1 MSRIINVGIASYG
14 MSGKLFHA
22 PFLQAHPGY
31 NLKVIVERHR
41 EESRERYPEA
51 KIYRSFEELI
61 ADDEIELVIVNTP
74 VQTHYEYAKMALN
87 AGKNIVVEK
96 PFTTNAVEAQELD
109 DIAKDK
115 GLFLS
120 VYQNR
125 RYDGDFKAL
134 RDVVSENMLGELKEA
149 EMRFDR
155 YRPGHSGKDHK
166 EGDKPGAGNL
176 HDLGA
181 HLIDQAIQLYGF
193 PEAVFAD
200 VFAMRKDMIANDYF
214 EVLLYYPRPFRV
226 RIKGTVFCR
235 ESYYAYILQGE
246 NGTFMQQRSDLQEEK
261 LLEGTIP
268 GLSTWIA
275 TPEGFDGIL
284 HTVINGEEVKKET
297 RSEIGN
303 YMGYYQDVYD
313 ALVHDKKNPVP
324 ASDAVMTMKIIDAAL
339 QSSKERRAVKVEQ

>member
-1 MSRIINVGIASYG
+1 MV
-14 MSGKLFHA
+14 
-22 PFLQAHPGY
+22 
-31 NLKVIVERHR
+31 
-41 EESRERYPEA
+41 
-51 KIYRSFEELI
+51 
-61 ADDEIELVIVNTP
+61 VNTP
-74 VQTHYEYAKMALN
+74 VQTHYEYAKAALN

-96 PFTTNAVEAQELD
+96 PFTTNAAEAQELGD
-109 DIAKDK
+109 MAKSK

-134 RDVVSENMLGELKEA
+134 RDVVSQNLLGELKEA

-181 HLIDQAIQLYGF
+181 HLIDQAIQLFGF

-200 VFAMRKDMIANDYF
+200 VFAMRKNMIANDYF

-261 LLEGTIP
+261 LLQGVVPTTNAWI
-268 GLSTWIA
+268 ST
-275 TPEGFDGIL
+275 PDEFDGIL
-284 HTVINGEEVKKET
+284 HTVANGEVNKKQT
-297 RSEIGN
+297 RSAIGN

-313 ALVHDKKNPVP
+313 ALVGAKKNPVP

-339 QSSKERRAVKVEQ
+339 QSSRERRTVKVEH